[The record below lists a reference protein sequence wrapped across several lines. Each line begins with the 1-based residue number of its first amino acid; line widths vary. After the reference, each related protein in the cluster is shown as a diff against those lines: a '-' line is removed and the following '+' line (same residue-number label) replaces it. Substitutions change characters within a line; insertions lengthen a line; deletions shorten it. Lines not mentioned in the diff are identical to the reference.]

1 MKRLFALLCA
11 AVLLVSLAACSKQDE
26 APQEERYPAE
36 DMALTDLMNEILD
49 GVPDLPAYEVTDLTE
64 DTFEFFTFL
73 PYAEGYTGVTA
84 DALIGSIAH
93 SVVLVRV
100 PEGADAG
107 QAAEEMRSN
116 ADPRKWICVEA
127 EKTVVRQYGDTI
139 LLVMSS
145 GETANAILTN
155 FDSLNG
161 VETPEADL
169 ALPELEEA
177 VPDGGAAQTPEEGP
191 VEMPALGAEDSNDNM
206 PVLSPGDDAVEIPN
220 ANPQEPP
227 AAVSDPPVTV
237 PVPPAETPAQPEEPP
252 AVPETPA
259 EPEAPAESETD
270 LAAVMASILSGVP
283 ELPALMETE
292 LTAES
297 FEFYTFI
304 PQGEGYRG
312 LASDAAIGSIAHS
325 VVLVEVPEGADA
337 SQAAA
342 DMAANAN
349 PRKWIC
355 VEAESVQTASK
366 GRLALLVMST
376 QAVADALIAN
386 FNAL

>member
-1 MKRLFALLCA
+1 
-11 AVLLVSLAACSKQDE
+11 
-26 APQEERYPAE
+26 
-36 DMALTDLMNEILD
+36 
-49 GVPDLPAYEVTDLTE
+49 
-64 DTFEFFTFL
+64 
-73 PYAEGYTGVTA
+73 
-84 DALIGSIAH
+84 
-93 SVVLVRV
+93 
-100 PEGADAG
+100 
-107 QAAEEMRSN
+107 
-116 ADPRKWICVEA
+116 
-127 EKTVVRQYGDTI
+127 
-139 LLVMSS
+139 
-145 GETANAILTN
+145 
-155 FDSLNG
+155 
-161 VETPEADL
+161 
-169 ALPELEEA
+169 
-177 VPDGGAAQTPEEGP
+177 
-191 VEMPALGAEDSNDNM
+191 
-206 PVLSPGDDAVEIPN
+206 
-220 ANPQEPP
+220 
-227 AAVSDPPVTV
+227 
-237 PVPPAETPAQPEEPP
+237 
-252 AVPETPA
+252 
-259 EPEAPAESETD
+259 
-270 LAAVMASILSGVP
+270 MASILSGVP